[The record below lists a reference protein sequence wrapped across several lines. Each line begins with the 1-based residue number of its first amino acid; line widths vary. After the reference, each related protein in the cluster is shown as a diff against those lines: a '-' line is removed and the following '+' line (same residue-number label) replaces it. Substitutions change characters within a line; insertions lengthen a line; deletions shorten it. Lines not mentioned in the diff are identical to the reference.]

1 MPSLVT
7 GIIGAIQGS
16 SAAHNAA
23 DTQVN
28 AYTKA
33 GDTVGG
39 AVNTA
44 NDLIGS
50 GVTNVQDT
58 LAPYTTLGTNAA
70 NTLGQ
75 FTAPGA
81 NATALMQ
88 SLDPGY
94 SFRLQQGMQGVQQ
107 SAASA
112 GLLQSGAAAR
122 GLNNYAQNYASNE
135 YQNTFNRLASL
146 SQMGQQAGEFL
157 GGTQMQAANEKA
169 ANTTSAGVYKGNA
182 TIGAGNAIAQ
192 GDVGAANQWNNMLGG
207 IGQAGNMM
215 LGAGFAGGGG
225 FNFGN
230 ALAGLNPLSSFG
242 SSSSMG
248 PSYNMQQG
256 APSYYNDLGY
266 IG

>member
-33 GDTVGG
+33 GDTVGS
-39 AVNTA
+39 AVNDA
-44 NDLIGS
+44 NSLIGS

-58 LAPYTTLGTNAA
+58 LAPYTTLGTNSA

-81 NATALMQ
+81 NVTALMQ

-94 SFRLQQGMQGVQQ
+94 SFRLSQGLQGTQQ
-107 SAASA
+107 SAAAA

-122 GLNNYAQNYASNE
+122 GLNNYAQNFASNE
-135 YQNTFNRLASL
+135 YSNTFNRLAYL
-146 SQMGQQAGEFL
+146 AGQGQQAGEYV
-157 GGTQMQAANEKA
+157 GNTQFGAANEKA

-192 GDVGAANQWNNMLGG
+192 GDVGAANQWNGMLSG
-207 IGQAGNMM
+207 IGTSLNG
-215 LGAGFAGGGG
+215 L
-225 FNFGN
+225 
-230 ALAGLNPLSSFG
+230 ALAGLGGAPGTTAGWSFG
-242 SSSSMG
+242 NVG
-248 PSYNMQQG
+248 KNIWG
-256 APSYYNDLGY
+256 
-266 IG
+266 